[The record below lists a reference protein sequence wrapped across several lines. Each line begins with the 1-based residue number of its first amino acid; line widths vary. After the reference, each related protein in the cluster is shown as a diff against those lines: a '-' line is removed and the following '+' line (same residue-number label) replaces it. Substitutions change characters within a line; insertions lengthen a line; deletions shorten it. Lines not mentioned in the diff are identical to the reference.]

1 MGQSAVQWFVSLAG
15 ASVSKILNS
24 VIFSSVPRTEK
35 ACSSFSTP
43 ILIKFI
49 GKDYQLG

>member
-15 ASVSKILNS
+15 ASVSEVLNS
-24 VIFSSVPRTEK
+24 VIFSSVPRAEK
-35 ACSSFSTP
+35 ACSFSTP

-49 GKDYQLG
+49 GKDYLLG